1 MNNRLK
7 EIRKE
12 LNLTQQE
19 LADNA
24 NISRATIISIENQ
37 ESPVKSDT
45 IANIVKATGVP
56 ANRIFFDFDVV

>member
-12 LNLTQQE
+12 LHLTQQE
-19 LADNA
+19 LADKA

>member
-19 LADNA
+19 LADKA

>member
-1 MNNRLK
+1 MNNCLK

-12 LNLTQQE
+12 LHLTQQE
-19 LADNA
+19 LADKA

>member
-1 MNNRLK
+1 MNNCLK

-19 LADNA
+19 LADKA

>member
-19 LADNA
+19 LADKA
-24 NISRATIISIENQ
+24 NISRATVISIENQ

>member
-19 LADNA
+19 LADKA
-24 NISRATIISIENQ
+24 NISRATVISIESQ

>member
-12 LNLTQQE
+12 LHLTQQE
-19 LADNA
+19 LADKA
-24 NISRATIISIENQ
+24 NISRATIILIENQ
-37 ESPVKSDT
+37 ESSVKSDT

>member
-19 LADNA
+19 LADKA
-24 NISRATIISIENQ
+24 NVSRATIVAIESQNA
-37 ESPVKSDT
+37 PVKSDT
-45 IANIVKATGVP
+45 IANIVKATGIP
-56 ANRIFFDFDVV
+56 ANQIFFDFDVV